1 MKSID
6 YEWNLRKLMSDVDMY
21 ATTALRRELKERGV
35 NLSASQVYRLV
46 TEKPERLNL
55 HVLVALTDIFNCT
68 ADDLVRPVVTQPQVV
83 ETGTGETVASSEF
96 LRIENLRPK
105 RAQVAPDD
113 EA

>member
-1 MKSID
+1 
-6 YEWNLRKLMSDVDMY
+6 MY

-68 ADDLVRPVVTQPQVV
+68 ADDLVRPIVTQPKVA
-83 ETGTGETVASSEF
+83 ETGTAETVASSEF
-96 LRIENLRPK
+96 LRIEHLRPK

>member
-6 YEWNLRKLMSDVDMY
+6 YEWNLRKLMSEVDMY

-68 ADDLVRPVVTQPQVV
+68 ADDLVRAVVAQPKAV
-83 ETGTGETVASSEF
+83 ETGTAETVASSEF
-96 LRIENLRPK
+96 LRTENLRPK

-113 EA
+113 ES

>member
-68 ADDLVRPVVTQPQVV
+68 ADDLVRPIVTQPQVA
-83 ETGTGETVASSEF
+83 ETGSAETAASSEF
-96 LRIENLRPK
+96 LRIEHLRPK
-105 RAQVAPDD
+105 RARIVPDD